1 MIMLEP
7 SIFHVNLFVHLVAAS
22 LWLGLTLNFSLLMVP
37 LIRDLPEEVAE
48 AQMEDIGKRARR
60 MVSFLVLVLVVTG
73 LVNLHRVGM
82 LNFSGAWSSAY
93 GVTAMAKIGLAL
105 SLFLAFPFIFVL
117 VHRYGSDELSHRIT
131 RMNYLHWSIS
141 VVTLVI
147 MFWGVVLNG

>member
-1 MIMLEP
+1 MLEP
-7 SIFHVNLFVHLVAAS
+7 SIYHVNLFVHLVAAA

-60 MVSFLVLVLVVTG
+60 LVSLLMVVLIATG
-73 LVNLHRVGM
+73 LVNLHRVDM
-82 LNFSGAWSSAY
+82 LNLSDAWTSSY
-93 GVTAMAKIGLAL
+93 GVTAMVKIGLAL
-105 SLFLAFPFIFVL
+105 SLFVAFPFIFVL
-117 VHRYGSDELSHRIT
+117 VHRYGSDELSDRIN

-141 VVTLVI
+141 AVTLVI